1 MKLEFKK
8 LSAENIEGLSK
19 YYGKRHD
26 QTCDSVILDNFLWA
40 DYYHVHYAID
50 EYFRK
55 AVRGAP
61 CVRHGGYA
69 GMLRYAGGAF

>member
-1 MKLEFKK
+1 MKSKSELPKECIQRAHNNYLALCLIGLNYSDSDLFKK
-8 LSAENIEGLSK
+8 I
-19 YYGKRHD
+19 
-26 QTCDSVILDNFLWA
+26 DNFMEN
-40 DYYHVHYAID
+40 

-69 GMLRYAGGAF
+69 GMFRYAGGAF